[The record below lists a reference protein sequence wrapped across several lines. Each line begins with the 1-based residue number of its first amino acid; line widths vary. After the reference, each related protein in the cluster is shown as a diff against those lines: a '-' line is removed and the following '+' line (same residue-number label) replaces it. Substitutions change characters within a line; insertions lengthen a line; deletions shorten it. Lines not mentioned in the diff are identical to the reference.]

1 MAAPTRFG
9 LEFLVNTITLNAQ
22 NQSNVQALAN
32 GKFVVA
38 WTDHSGLGGDAF
50 DGGIEAQV
58 FNADGSKLRSQVL
71 INAVTTGDQREPD
84 IAPLTDGRFVVS
96 WLDGPSSSTS
106 GTAFG
111 RVFNNDGS
119 SITPQFQLP
128 SFPSQSNGAP
138 AIAPLIDGSIANTQS
153 QNVGPNADIVAGRF
167 SPAGTPVG
175 PLSATGGPGD
185 QIEPRVAA
193 LSDGKYVVVWQDQFG
208 FPADNSLKGQ
218 LFTPGG

>member
-9 LEFLVNTITLNAQ
+9 LEFLVNTIALNAQ

-50 DGGIEAQV
+50 
-58 FNADGSKLRSQVL
+58 
-71 INAVTTGDQREPD
+71 
-84 IAPLTDGRFVVS
+84 DGRFVVS

-128 SFPSQSNGAP
+128 GFFSPSNGAP
-138 AIAPLIDGSIANTQS
+138 ALATLIDGSVANTQS

-167 SPAGTPVG
+167 TPDGTPVG
-175 PLSATGGPGD
+175 GFSGFGGPGD
-185 QIEPRVAA
+185 QIEPRIAT
-193 LSDGKYVVVWQDQFG
+193 LNDGKYVVVWQDQFG